1 MAESA
6 LRALVPRPQEIV
18 APTRSWNPLNPAFR
32 DTLSS
37 AMTNMLGASNVAGR
51 EGYDR
56 SRYADMLTGA
66 VDFVPGA
73 GEAAGVGDVRREVQQ
88 GNYLGAALAGV
99 ATALGAIPVI
109 GDVAGKAVRGGAPSA
124 IRSVSQVVE
133 DAVKSIPGLKLDV
146 YGTPERGYTISRIEV
161 PKDLRNTG
169 LGTSVIR
176 SITQAADQEGAR
188 LMLSP
193 TSDFGGN
200 KNRLEKFYRRLG
212 FTSNSGRA
220 KDFTTMETMIRP
232 PSVASGIAGNALD
245 MSQAARMQ
253 RADEMGLNK
262 SVFHGTHAEDITE
275 IDPNE
280 VDIGLHVG
288 TPEQAT
294 NRLKDL
300 SNLFSGSGRYSG
312 AYRQGA
318 NILPLRVQASNPL
331 KMSDVGDWK
340 DSYQVLVG
348 LRGNKAFAREASR
361 IEDML
366 QEANEIAE
374 QYANGDELWRD
385 SMENRALL
393 DEIRSMIQGKGY
405 DSVKYL
411 NQVENTYGSEGALTQ
426 AADAIIRDRLS
437 AHDYLEAQIRKRM
450 PIPPDPSDPD
460 YRQKID
466 NYLNARLENYASPDE
481 LQTMANLRNEI
492 SSIRNSPSSKN
503 DPYSYIVLDPANI
516 RSVNAAFDPSKRN
529 SANLMAGVGGAAVG
543 LSALNQLV
551 PRNEERRPD

>member
-1 MAESA
+1 
-6 LRALVPRPQEIV
+6 
-18 APTRSWNPLNPAFR
+18 
-32 DTLSS
+32 
-37 AMTNMLGASNVAGR
+37 
-51 EGYDR
+51 
-56 SRYADMLTGA
+56 
-66 VDFVPGA
+66 
-73 GEAAGVGDVRREVQQ
+73 
-88 GNYLGAALAGV
+88 
-99 ATALGAIPVI
+99 
-109 GDVAGKAVRGGAPSA
+109 
-124 IRSVSQVVE
+124 
-133 DAVKSIPGLKLDV
+133 
-146 YGTPERGYTISRIEV
+146 
-161 PKDLRNTG
+161 
-169 LGTSVIR
+169 
-176 SITQAADQEGAR
+176 
-188 LMLSP
+188 
-193 TSDFGGN
+193 
-200 KNRLEKFYRRLG
+200 
-212 FTSNSGRA
+212 
-220 KDFTTMETMIRP
+220 
-232 PSVASGIAGNALD
+232 
-245 MSQAARMQ
+245 
-253 RADEMGLNK
+253 MGLNK

-312 AYRQGA
+312 TYRQGA

-437 AHDYLEAQIRKRM
+437 AHDYLEAQIMKRM

-466 NYLNARLENYASPDE
+466 NYLNARLEDYASPDE

-529 SANLMAGVGGAAVG
+529 SANLMAGVGGLAVG

>member
-6 LRALVPRPQEIV
+6 LRQLVPQSAEPFV
-18 APTRSWNPLNPAFR
+18 RSYNPFNPAFR
-32 DTLSS
+32 ETIRATASDLLGGRAIGGTPSQRYRAQLADLLTGSVDFMPGVSDAVAVSDTVQAARGGDYGTAAILGGS
-37 AMTNMLGASNVAGR
+37 TMLGMV
-51 EGYDR
+51 
-56 SRYADMLTGA
+56 
-66 VDFVPGA
+66 
-73 GEAAGVGDVRREVQQ
+73 
-88 GNYLGAALAGV
+88 
-99 ATALGAIPVI
+99 PVI
-109 GDVAGKAVRGGAPSA
+109 GDSASRA
-124 IRSVSQVVE
+124 IR
-133 DAVKSIPGLKLDV
+133 
-146 YGTPERGYTISRIEV
+146 
-161 PKDLRNTG
+161 
-169 LGTSVIR
+169 
-176 SITQAADQEGAR
+176 EG
-188 LMLSP
+188 
-193 TSDFGGN
+193 
-200 KNRLEKFYRRLG
+200 
-212 FTSNSGRA
+212 
-220 KDFTTMETMIRP
+220 
-232 PSVASGIAGNALD
+232 LD
-245 MSQAARMQ
+245 MSTAARMQ

-312 AYRQGA
+312 TYRQGA

-450 PIPPDPSDPD
+450 PIPPDPSDPA

-529 SANLMAGVGGAAVG
+529 SANLMAGVGGLAVG

>member
-1 MAESA
+1 MPESA
-6 LRALVPRPQEIV
+6 LRSL
-18 APTRSWNPLNPAFR
+18 
-32 DTLSS
+32 
-37 AMTNMLGASNVAGR
+37 VAGLMQGGANALGSLR
-51 EGYDR
+51 QFTSLDTPQDM
-56 SRYADMLTGA
+56 SPAATVADIALGFAPGIGTAQGVRDFERARRDSDALGMALGGLSIVPIVGGA
-66 VDFVPGA
+66 VKA
-73 GEAAGVGDVRREVQQ
+73 GRR
-88 GNYLGAALAGV
+88 
-99 ATALGAIPVI
+99 I
-109 GDVAGKAVRGGAPSA
+109 GKAA
-124 IRSVSQVVE
+124 
-133 DAVKSIPGLKLDV
+133 
-146 YGTPERGYTISRIEV
+146 
-161 PKDLRNTG
+161 
-169 LGTSVIR
+169 
-176 SITQAADQEGAR
+176 EG
-188 LMLSP
+188 
-193 TSDFGGN
+193 
-200 KNRLEKFYRRLG
+200 
-212 FTSNSGRA
+212 
-220 KDFTTMETMIRP
+220 
-232 PSVASGIAGNALD
+232 ALD

-262 SVFHGTHAEDITE
+262 TVFHGTHAEDITQ

-312 AYRQGA
+312 TYRQGA

-466 NYLNARLENYASPDE
+466 NYLNARLEDYASPDE

-516 RSVNAAFDPSKRN
+516 RSVNAAFDPAKTGS
-529 SANLMAGVGGAAVG
+529 SNLMAEIGGAAVG

>member
-6 LRALVPRPQEIV
+6 LRQLVPQSAEPFV
-18 APTRSWNPLNPAFR
+18 RSYNPFNPAFR
-32 DTLSS
+32 ETIRATASDLLGGRAIGGTPSQRYRAQLADLLTGSVDFAPGVSDAVAVSDTVQAARGGDYGTAAILGG
-37 AMTNMLGASNVAGR
+37 ATMLGMV
-51 EGYDR
+51 
-56 SRYADMLTGA
+56 
-66 VDFVPGA
+66 
-73 GEAAGVGDVRREVQQ
+73 
-88 GNYLGAALAGV
+88 
-99 ATALGAIPVI
+99 PVI
-109 GDVAGKAVRGGAPSA
+109 GDSASKA
-124 IRSVSQVVE
+124 IR
-133 DAVKSIPGLKLDV
+133 
-146 YGTPERGYTISRIEV
+146 
-161 PKDLRNTG
+161 
-169 LGTSVIR
+169 
-176 SITQAADQEGAR
+176 EG
-188 LMLSP
+188 
-193 TSDFGGN
+193 
-200 KNRLEKFYRRLG
+200 
-212 FTSNSGRA
+212 
-220 KDFTTMETMIRP
+220 
-232 PSVASGIAGNALD
+232 LD
-245 MSQAARMQ
+245 MSTAARMQ

-450 PIPPDPSDPD
+450 PIPPDPSDPA

-466 NYLNARLENYASPDE
+466 NYLNARLEDYASPDE

-503 DPYSYIVLDPANI
+503 DPYSYIILDPANI

-529 SANLMAGVGGAAVG
+529 SANLMAGVGGLAVG

-551 PRNEERRPD
+551 PRNEERQPD